1 MKRNQDV
8 HLSLL
13 SHKSNKTTF
22 FPMSVKSMQKLF
34 DPDLDGT
41 AGNQATSSFLH
52 DINTK
57 LSTVDINSTW
67 AHASKTV

>member
-1 MKRNQDV
+1 
-8 HLSLL
+8 
-13 SHKSNKTTF
+13 
-22 FPMSVKSMQKLF
+22 MSVKSMQKLF